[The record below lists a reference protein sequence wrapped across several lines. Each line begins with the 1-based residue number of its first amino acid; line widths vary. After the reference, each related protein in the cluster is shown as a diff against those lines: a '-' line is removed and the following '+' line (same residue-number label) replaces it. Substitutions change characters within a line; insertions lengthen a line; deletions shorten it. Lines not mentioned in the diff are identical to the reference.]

1 MSNPRGRPAND
12 ETQQMIDAIEKMRI
26 GHSFFIEG
34 VQRSD
39 VEFLRR
45 PARIRGVGIAIKNV
59 ARDEIYQ
66 VPGVRVWRQ
75 EGACDEI

>member
-1 MSNPRGRPAND
+1 MSNQRGRPAND
-12 ETQQMIDAIEKMRI
+12 ETQQMIDRIEAMRI

-34 VQRSD
+34 VQSSD
-39 VEFLRR
+39 LQFLRR
-45 PARIRGVGIAIKNV
+45 PARIRGVGIAIKHV
-59 ARDEIYQ
+59 AVDEIYQ